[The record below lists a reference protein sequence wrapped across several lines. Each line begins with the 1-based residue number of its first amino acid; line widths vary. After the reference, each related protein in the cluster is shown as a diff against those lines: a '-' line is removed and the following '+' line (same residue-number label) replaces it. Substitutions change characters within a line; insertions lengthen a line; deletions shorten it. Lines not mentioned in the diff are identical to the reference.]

1 MKNSYL
7 MIIILLLLWGFGS
20 LLHAEDSNPD
30 KEEMMKE
37 QHQHLGID
45 LFNQSWDLLLKQIAT
60 EEDRKQFEA
69 DMNDNNR
76 FGMR

>member
-7 MIIILLLLWGFGS
+7 MIIILLLLWGFGG
-20 LLHAEDSNPD
+20 LLHAEDSTLNQ
-30 KEEMMKE
+30 EEIMKE
-37 QHQHLGID
+37 THQQLGID

-69 DMNDNNR
+69 DMNDDNW
-76 FGMR
+76 FGMK

>member
-1 MKNSYL
+1 MKNSYFL
-7 MIIILLLLWGFGS
+7 ITALLLLWGFGG

-37 QHQHLGID
+37 QHQQLGID